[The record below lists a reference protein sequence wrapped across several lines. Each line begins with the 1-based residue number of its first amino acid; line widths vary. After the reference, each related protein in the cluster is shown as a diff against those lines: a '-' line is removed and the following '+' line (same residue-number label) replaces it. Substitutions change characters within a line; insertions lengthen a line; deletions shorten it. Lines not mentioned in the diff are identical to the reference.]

1 MDYIYMIENID
12 VLLID
17 GNNLLHRS
25 YHGMKKSDLRT
36 NEGDPIWAVHG
47 FFISLSKLM
56 SKFKPRAILIC
67 FDSEGSNDIR
77 REIQDTYKQNRV
89 KRSDEI
95 NLQFIHLFYILN
107 NIGFTICK
115 ISDREADDI
124 MASLAKY
131 LKNLNKTV
139 GIYSTDRDLYQVI
152 DKNIFVINNK
162 YDVIDSEKIYDTY
175 GLSPQQYFEMAA
187 IRGESGDTIKGIKG
201 IGEIGALKLLTEY
214 GSINNIIQNNI
225 KNKYTEKIF
234 ENIEL
239 LYSNLK
245 IAKLYDNIPVAGYV
259 RHAELNHNNYNYEIL
274 KNYGLNK
281 AYSELNSI
289 KEK

>member
-1 MDYIYMIENID
+1 
-12 VLLID
+12 
-17 GNNLLHRS
+17 
-25 YHGMKKSDLRT
+25 
-36 NEGDPIWAVHG
+36 
-47 FFISLSKLM
+47 
-56 SKFKPRAILIC
+56 
-67 FDSEGSNDIR
+67 
-77 REIQDTYKQNRV
+77 
-89 KRSDEI
+89 
-95 NLQFIHLFYILN
+95 
-107 NIGFTICK
+107 
-115 ISDREADDI
+115 

-187 IRGESGDTIKGIKG
+187 IRGESGDNIKGIKG